1 MPVKKK
7 DILII
12 GHAGASAIAPANTLK
27 AFQKAIELKADY
39 VEFDIHK
46 TRDEEIVII
55 HDSDTMQTTGVSGL
69 IKNMT
74 LKEIQRLN
82 AGEGENVPTLHQ
94 LINIAKNKIG
104 LQIEI
109 KATELL
115 DKLIKI
121 LKENSLINT
130 SIVSCFVFGELLKLK
145 NLEPKIKL
153 GFLLPAEM
161 VRLSLIKRKI
171 LKVAKNKFYAIH
183 PHYNIAN
190 RDVVDLAHE
199 NGLKVNV
206 WTVNDREIMERLI
219 EIGVDGIITDDIS
232 LANELL
238 GRNI

>member
-1 MPVKKK
+1 
-7 DILII
+7 
-12 GHAGASAIAPANTLK
+12 
-27 AFQKAIELKADY
+27 
-39 VEFDIHK
+39 
-46 TRDEEIVII
+46 
-55 HDSDTMQTTGVSGL
+55 MQTTGVSGL

-82 AGEGENVPTLHQ
+82 AGEGEIIPTLHQ

-109 KATELL
+109 KATDLL
-115 DKLIKI
+115 DKLIKV
-121 LKENSLINT
+121 LKENSLINS
-130 SIVSCFVFGELLKLK
+130 SIVSCFAFGELLKLK

-153 GFLLPAEM
+153 GFLLPADM
-161 VRLSLIKRKI
+161 VRFSLIKRKI
-171 LKVAKNKFYAIH
+171 LKVANNKFYAIH
-183 PHYNIAN
+183 PYYNIAN
-190 RDVVDLAHE
+190 RDVVNLAHE

-206 WTVNDREIMERLI
+206 WTVNDREIMESLI